1 MSDVRSTFS
10 YDANFGPAQTQI
22 RSLVKDITVL
32 NAAFKSLDNEA
43 NKVRNARA
51 GSFMS
56 SLGNVGGFNSQ
67 IVDLTS
73 DVERFGKAL
82 QRNQLTLRQY
92 YKEAAQA
99 YKKNSMAR
107 RLAEDEVRR
116 AQSQLIGMGQ
126 NKGGRQ
132 QGMLITPLTIDT
144 SDINTK
150 MAISQ
155 KQFSIFNKLV
165 NDGATQLINWGK
177 NTQWAGRQLT
187 VGLTVPLTIFGAT
200 VSKTFREVDKEL
212 TRFAKVYGSDL
223 VSANQQATNSMRSQ
237 VEQLSKDFAGKY
249 GIAAKETAGLAAD
262 LAATGLEGQKLL
274 DSVAQTTR
282 LAVLGEVDRQEA
294 MKATLALQG
303 AFNMSTNE
311 LAESINF
318 LNAVENQTSA
328 SLQDLTEAIPRV
340 GPVINSLG
348 GDVKDL
354 AVLLVAMKEGGV
366 NAAEG
371 ANAIKSG
378 LASLINPTR
387 QASETAKQYG
397 IDLDGIVKA
406 NKGKLMPTI
415 MAFQEAL
422 AGLDSFAKAQIIEQ
436 LFGKYQFAR
445 ISALFDNLNASGS
458 QTVEVLKLMSTSSQ
472 DLATIANSE
481 IRTLTES
488 SAMRFQRSMEAI
500 KASLL
505 PVGEVLTN
513 SVIPFLEKTA
523 NLISMLVEYASGLPG
538 PVKSFL
544 KVATGFTL
552 IAGPLIMLVGVFANF
567 AGYITKSAMSITK
580 LGASLAGL
588 RIEKFEVLDD
598 TQLAASKASDVLA
611 SAYNN
616 QKASLDKLN
625 ITMESYLS
633 NLREEVRLSS
643 QLFMPGTTTS
653 GRSSRGGGKK
663 AKLAMGGQPYVPGS
677 GNGDK
682 VPALLEP
689 GEFVVNKKATEQFG
703 PLLEHINFKQA
714 PRFQNGGPIG
724 LIRGGGKPLFL
735 GMPEKF
741 SEKIGNVRGLLKNS
755 DQEARTG
762 RFASME
768 VTPIGTRVDRMG
780 GFSSAIPGVN
790 GVYEI
795 NGKRYVVKGHT
806 DSDSALAEARGAQ
819 LTRDIFGLKTPDQE
833 VIKIAHPQ
841 TGELMFAVR
850 SPYDEAFAKSSGK
863 VDPEDFAAQALASII
878 RRDNDLQPDNLH
890 GNVVSDVGAAFVANR
905 ASQPRT
911 VGGDQVPVSEQA
923 LINFLAKKG
932 GAKKW
937 FAESTGD
944 IARSMSP
951 QQYEDMFM
959 AKIDDAM
966 GRARGAID
974 NLPDLT
980 PQERKMYERIVTDL
994 EEARNIDWKSLHAH
1008 HTGLSPTIAKSPT
1021 AAALAKKQAEA
1032 VEKARQKGH
1041 AVGTGGMPWAYSNG
1055 GFIKLIEGGK
1065 VPGYKALEKLV
1076 ASNVMPGS
1084 QASIDDWI
1092 TNTLSRIDNKDDAKI
1107 VVQALTEKLKTG
1119 TGLGRRD
1126 VITDDLLSD
1135 LGKKLPKLANRE
1147 GKLTRRPGRSLTGTG
1162 RPSEIA
1168 KIKAEQQKQINSME
1182 TAIRERLQAKG
1193 FSDSEIEKL
1202 SRVEAAH
1209 LSKETI
1215 IGKDGEEYKVW
1226 RPKNLS
1232 WMPQAENLAFEYL
1245 TRGGPNTS
1253 AFESAL
1259 REAGATPGQIKSILS
1274 GNHPTSGKG
1283 RERFLSALAILES
1296 NGSLSGTKTL
1306 DWIRATNALNGTEP
1320 VYSPKRGIV
1329 GKNDPRYDEAFT
1341 GTAKGKSPSS
1351 PKAVD
1356 AKTGR
1361 PATKKSVGR
1370 HQRGGRSVVIDSTE
1384 TVADRKFVE
1393 LAENGINDGTDI
1405 KAQRKAAMGHKAGA
1419 IGGLAMTGAFMLPA
1433 ITGTN
1438 EALSKFT
1445 NTIMTA
1451 MTALSVLTTIMQVR
1465 GISGGGMGIS
1475 GKAKALRT
1483 GVGYGI
1489 SGGSLDGKFDKKGIE
1504 NRAFAA
1510 QKEKAGAGRVM
1521 GGLAN
1526 KALGAGKG
1534 GMLARGALGA
1544 LAIGGPLTI
1553 GIMAG
1558 LAVLTVAYNKYQQSL
1573 INARKAGE
1581 ALYASQTNAAQYFG
1595 IELKSVNAAMQE
1607 NIKLAKEMGF
1617 SKGAS
1622 AAAVD
1627 PALKETV
1634 LQQEEN
1640 QKIVEQL
1647 KNSEDPAAIY
1657 LGQYGRMLQ
1666 QGFTADQ
1673 AQQILAVLAQASGKM
1688 DSLRSIQGQ
1697 MDSATVL
1704 DKNGNVDQRAT
1715 EINATKLV
1723 EEAVTLN
1730 IDNLFMQVSTK
1741 NSDAAVA
1748 YALNNDA
1755 NVVGPQPV
1763 PIPVAPP
1770 VTEKTKLSGEEDFKN
1785 LTGQI
1790 TGALNAALTSPDV
1803 IKGFNML
1810 SSTVDQVYANAEETG
1825 TNIGKTTEALQ
1836 QANLDKAKEL
1846 GYADDSKFVL
1856 TLKDALAS
1864 ADSEAEGIKNQM
1876 MLLQAEAMN
1885 IDLTQLIA
1893 DLKQSKD
1900 EAFGLQQQIAAVETQ
1915 KRIDIEINSN
1925 VQEAISVIDAEIQTR
1940 TAYYDQLIANN
1951 ESAQESENE
1960 RTKNF
1965 QKNMEKRNKAIQ
1977 KEIKGIQ
1984 RAADEQIKSKEKE
1997 IDAIEESSEKYLK
2010 ALESQKEE
2018 SSFLASQGQTALG
2031 GLNALASGD
2040 VIGFLQARDEMA
2052 SSAQENAQ
2060 QSEIKKIE
2068 DLTDARVTDI
2078 EKTIDSIK
2086 EKADA
2091 ETQTLQD
2098 QLDANQE
2105 LMDKESERHDN
2116 RMEALNKESIQIQK
2130 NKADELNKFNSAKSA
2145 LEDFIN
2151 TPVGEKLGKDLSEYA
2166 TAITTVASNM
2176 PAESQA
2182 IMKGLAEGFTSGFS
2196 GVFNQQIAAAA
2207 KEFDLDPTSLKE
2219 LIENS
2224 LPKAGKNNPAAKD
2237 GTGTY
2242 ADGGYV
2248 SGPGTST
2255 SDSIPAR
2262 LSNGE
2267 YVVKADSVKRIG
2279 KGTLDKINNGDRV
2292 GGIAIASA
2300 GAITG
2305 SMGQRIGATTIAN
2318 ALVQKAS
2325 ESINEEPE
2333 NNDGGGSGLPS
2344 SIPEKLGAVA
2354 KILRQ
2359 AFPISARGLYPS
2371 GKQHSARYATAIDY
2385 KTPTG
2390 TPVYAMASGTASQIN
2405 RGNSSFGR
2413 FVTIKHSDGTESL
2426 YAHLNEFGKDG
2437 AVSAGDLIGYS
2448 GNSGNSTG
2456 PHLHF
2461 EWSALKNG
2469 ENPPG
2474 MRIGGET
2481 MSDGL
2486 ANLHK
2491 GEIVLTKP
2499 LTQQLKDG
2507 IAELKFGMP
2516 SISGISPIDSGTMVS
2531 SSNTY
2536 NISVDASG
2544 PSMDPNKIAQKI
2556 VTAISREEDRRSFG
2570 RSS

>member
-1 MSDVRSTFS
+1 VSDVKSTFS

-22 RSLVKDITVL
+22 RSLVKDITIL

-56 SLGNVGGFNSQ
+56 SLGNIGGFNAQ

-116 AQSQLIGMGQ
+116 AQSQLVGMGQ
-126 NKGGRQ
+126 NQKGRQ

-165 NDGATQLINWGK
+165 SDGATQLINWGK

-187 VGLTVPLTIFGAT
+187 VGLTVPLTIFGST

-223 VSANQQATNSMRSQ
+223 VAANQQATNSMRAQ

-303 AFNMSTNE
+303 AFNMSTTE

-458 QTVEVLKLMSTSSQ
+458 QTVEVLKLMSASSQ

-505 PVGEVLTN
+505 PVGEALTN
-513 SVIPFLEKTA
+513 SVIPFIEKTA
-523 NLISMLVEYASGLPG
+523 NLINTLVEYSKGLPG

-552 IAGPLIMLVGVFANF
+552 IAGPIIMLVGVFANF
-567 AGYITKSAMSITK
+567 VGYITKTAMSITK
-580 LGASLAGL
+580 LGAALAGL
-588 RIEKFEVLDD
+588 RTEKFEVLDD
-598 TQLAASKASDVLA
+598 TQLAASKASDVLS

-625 ITMESYLS
+625 LTMEAYLS
-633 NLREEVRLSS
+633 NLREEVRLSN
-643 QLFMPGTTTS
+643 QLFMPGTTA
-653 GRSSRGGGKK
+653 GRGPRGGGKK

-677 GNGDK
+677 GSGDK

-689 GEFVVNKKATEQFG
+689 GEFVVNKKATEKFG

-741 SEKIGNVRGLLKNS
+741 SEKISNVRGLLKKS
-755 DQEARTG
+755 DAEAKTG

-768 VTPIGTRVDRMG
+768 VTPLGTRVDRMG
-780 GFSSAIPGVN
+780 GYSSAIPGVN

-795 NGKRYVVKGHT
+795 NGQRYVVKGHT

-819 LTRDIFGLKTPDQE
+819 LTREIFGLKTPEQE

-890 GNVVSDVGAAFVANR
+890 GNVVSDVGAAFVADR

-911 VGGDQVPVSEQA
+911 VGGPQVPVSEQA

-944 IARSMSP
+944 IARSMTADEY
-951 QQYEDMFM
+951 QAMFI

-974 NLPDLT
+974 NLPNMT
-980 PQERKMYERIVTDL
+980 PAEKKMYERIITDL
-994 EEARNIDWKSLHAH
+994 EDARQIDWKSLHAH
-1008 HTGLSPTIAKSPT
+1008 HTGLSPTVAKSPT

-1041 AVGTGGMPWAYSNG
+1041 AVGTGGMPWAYANG
-1055 GFIKLIEGGK
+1055 GFVKLIEGGK
-1065 VPGYKALEKLV
+1065 VPGYKALERLI
-1076 ASNVMPGS
+1076 ANNAQPGS
-1084 QASIDDWI
+1084 QASINNWLA
-1092 TNTLSRIDNKDDAKI
+1092 NTLDRIDNKDDAKL
-1107 VVQALTEKLKTG
+1107 VVEALTEKLKTG
-1119 TGLGRRD
+1119 TGLGRGD

-1135 LGKKLPKLANRE
+1135 LGKKLPKLANRQ
-1147 GKLTRRPGRSLTGTG
+1147 GRLTRRPGRSSTGTG
-1162 RPSEIA
+1162 RPAEIA
-1168 KIKAEQQKQINSME
+1168 KIRAEQQKQINVME

-1209 LSKETI
+1209 LSKETV

-1226 RPKNLS
+1226 KPKNLS

-1245 TRGGPNTS
+1245 TRGGPTTS

-1259 REAGATPGQIKSILS
+1259 KEAGATPAQIKSILS
-1274 GNHPTSGKG
+1274 GNHPTSGVG
-1283 RERFLSALAILES
+1283 RQRFLSALGILES

-1306 DWIRATNALNGTEP
+1306 DWVRATNALNGEKP
-1320 VYSPKRGIV
+1320 VYSPKKGIV
-1329 GKNDPRYDEAFT
+1329 GKNDPRYDESFT
-1341 GTAKGKSPSS
+1341 GVAKGKGTPA

-1361 PATKKSVGR
+1361 PATKKSVGK
-1370 HQRGGRSVVIDSTE
+1370 HQRGGRTVVIDPSE

-1405 KAQRKAAMGHKAGA
+1405 KAQRKAAMGNKAGA

-1451 MTALSVLTTIMQVR
+1451 MTALSVLTTVMQVR
-1465 GISGGGMGIS
+1465 GISGGGIGL
-1475 GKAKALRT
+1475 GAKASKLREASLAYK
-1483 GVGYGI
+1483 GVAPQRNALGQ
-1489 SGGSLDGKFDKKGIE
+1489 SLNATAGM
-1504 NRAFAA
+1504 A
-1510 QKEKAGAGRVM
+1510 QAKQQVGAGRVM
-1521 GGLAN
+1521 GKLGSA
-1526 KALGAGKG
+1526 ALGAGKG

-1558 LAVLTVAYNKYQQSL
+1558 LAALTVAYNKYQESI

-1581 ALYASQTNAAQYFG
+1581 ALYASQTKAAEYFG
-1595 IELKSVNAAMQE
+1595 IELKSVNATMQE
-1607 NIKLAKEMGF
+1607 NIELAKQMGF
-1617 SKGAS
+1617 AKGTS

-1647 KNSEDPAAIY
+1647 KSSADPAAIY
-1657 LGQYGRMLQ
+1657 LGQYGKMLQ

-1688 DSLRSIQGQ
+1688 DSLRSIQGK

-1704 DKNGNVDQRAT
+1704 DKNGRVDQRAT
-1715 EINATKLV
+1715 EKNATAMI
-1723 EEAVTLN
+1723 EESLARN
-1730 IDNLFMQVSTK
+1730 ITAAFNTTK
-1741 NSDAAVA
+1741 GSRTDPN
-1748 YALNNDA
+1748 Y
-1755 NVVGPQPV
+1755 Q
-1763 PIPVAPP
+1763 APL
-1770 VTEKTKLSGEEDFKN
+1770 TSKQDFAN
-1785 LTGQI
+1785 LTGQF
-1790 TGALNAALTSPDV
+1790 TGAITAALTSPDL
-1803 IKGFNML
+1803 IQGFNMM
-1810 SSTVDQVYANAEETG
+1810 SKTIDSVFANATKTG
-1825 TNIGKTTEALQ
+1825 TDIGRTA
-1836 QANLDKAKEL
+1836 
-1846 GYADDSKFVL
+1846 
-1856 TLKDALAS
+1856 DALAES
-1864 ADSEAEGIKNQM
+1864 AKAQAKNAGYEEGGAFMATLDEALTGATDKAAGVKEQF
-1876 MLLQAEAMN
+1876 LLIQAEAAG
-1885 IDLTQLIA
+1885 IDLTTIIA
-1893 DLKQSKD
+1893 DLELSKE
-1900 EAFGLQQQIAAVETQ
+1900 EAEALRMEIAGIETN
-1915 KRIDIEINSN
+1915 KKINIEINS
-1925 VQEAISVIDAEIQTR
+1925 QIQAGMDAIDAEIQAR
-1940 TAYYDQLIANN
+1940 TAYYDQLIVNN

-1984 RAADEQIKSKEKE
+1984 RAADEQIKAKEKE
-1997 IDAIEESSEKYLK
+1997 IDAIEESSDKYLK
-2010 ALESQKEE
+2010 ALQNQKEE
-2018 SSFLASQGQTALG
+2018 SSFLATQGQTALG
-2031 GLNALASGD
+2031 GLNALAGGD

-2052 SSAQENAQ
+2052 NSARENAQ

-2068 DLTDARVTDI
+2068 DITDARVTDI
-2078 EKTIDSIK
+2078 EKTIDAIK

-2105 LMDKESERHDN
+2105 LMDKESERHEN
-2116 RMEALNKESIQIQK
+2116 RMTALTNEAQQIQK
-2130 NKADELNKFNSAKSA
+2130 NKAAELNSYNAAKDK
-2145 LEDFIN
+2145 LQELMN
-2151 TPVGEKLGKDLSEYA
+2151 LPVGDKLGKDLSAYA
-2166 TAITTVASNM
+2166 TAISGVAANM
-2176 PAESQA
+2176 PAEAQA
-2182 IMKGLAEGFTSGFS
+2182 IMKGLAEGFSNGFS
-2196 GVFNQQIAAAA
+2196 GVFNQQLEAAA
-2207 KEFDLDPTSLKE
+2207 KEFDLPVEDLRK
-2219 LIENS
+2219 LIQNT
-2224 LPKAGKNNPAAKD
+2224 LPNAGKDQKN
-2237 GTGTY
+2237 GTGNNSRY
-2242 ADGGYV
+2242 ATGGYV

-2255 SDSIPAR
+2255 SDSIPAQ

-2267 YVVKADSVKRIG
+2267 YVVNADSVRRIG
-2279 KGTLDKINNGDRV
+2279 KGTLDKINNGYRV
-2292 GGIAIASA
+2292 GGIAITSA
-2300 GAITG
+2300 GAVTG
-2305 SMGQRIGATTIAN
+2305 AMGQRIGARTIAN
-2318 ALVQKAS
+2318 ALAENAS
-2325 ESINEEPE
+2325 TYIDEEPE
-2333 NNDGGGSGLPS
+2333 NTDGSGSGVAS
-2344 SIPEKLGAVA
+2344 SIPEKLGKVA
-2354 KILRQ
+2354 RILSR
-2359 AFPISARGLYPS
+2359 AFSISARGIYPS
-2371 GKQHSARYATAIDY
+2371 GKKHSSRYSTAIDY
-2385 KTPTG
+2385 RTPEG
-2390 TPVYAMASGTASQIN
+2390 TPVYAMASGSASQRN
-2405 RGNSSFGR
+2405 RGNSSFGK
-2413 FVTIKHSDGTESL
+2413 FVTIKHGDGTESL

-2437 AVSAGDLIGYS
+2437 SVNAGDLIGYS
-2448 GNSGNSTG
+2448 GNTGNSTG

-2474 MRIGGET
+2474 MRVGGET

-2491 GEIVLTKP
+2491 GEVVLTKP

-2507 IAELKFGMP
+2507 IAELKFGLP
-2516 SISGISPIDSGTMVS
+2516 SMSSLSPLDSGTMVS